1 MEFISVRYRTIDRT
15 LCASLPFF
23 TEISCMKKLAL
34 LVFLIPVGL
43 VAQIKFEASWDEA
56 VSQAR
61 MSGKL
66 IFLNAYTEWCE
77 PCKEMEEYTFTDLEV
92 ANFYNSK
99 FINVRLDMEDYPGV
113 ELSEKYSVAVFPSFL
128 FINGNGELVHRG
140 CGGVDAN
147 QFLALAEEALTDSLT
162 LKAMEERYE
171 AGDQSTDFMLV
182 YLELLEESCLDA
194 ERFAAGYLKKVE
206 LKDLTEETPWEVF
219 AAYQWDIYSREFQY
233 LLKNKELYEENLGQK
248 IVNAKLYDTFLSQYQ
263 EIFEAEE
270 LHDFGMRALLH
281 SFKDVTFTG
290 SDTLRLMMNL
300 HYSEYTENWSD
311 YADYAVELV
320 GMTNLEDPE
329 QLNELAWK
337 FYLFVDNKNQ
347 LEIASSWAQQAV
359 DQQPEPSMIDTYASL
374 QFKLGNRKKAIE
386 LEKRALEL
394 AQELYEDTSHYE
406 HQLRKFEGK

>member
-1 MEFISVRYRTIDRT
+1 
-15 LCASLPFF
+15 
-23 TEISCMKKLAL
+23 
-34 LVFLIPVGL
+34 
-43 VAQIKFEASWDEA
+43 
-56 VSQAR
+56 
-61 MSGKL
+61 
-66 IFLNAYTEWCE
+66 
-77 PCKEMEEYTFTDLEV
+77 
-92 ANFYNSK
+92 
-99 FINVRLDMEDYPGV
+99 MEDYPGV

-171 AGDQSTDFMLV
+171 AGDQSTDFMLA

>member
-1 MEFISVRYRTIDRT
+1 
-15 LCASLPFF
+15 
-23 TEISCMKKLAL
+23 MKKLAL
-34 LVFLIPVGL
+34 LFFLIPAGL
-43 VAQIKFEASWDEA
+43 AAQIKFMDSWDEA
-56 VSQAR
+56 ISSAR
-61 MSGKL
+61 MNGKL

-77 PCKEMEEYTFTDLEV
+77 PCDEMEEYTFTDLEV
-92 ANFYNSK
+92 ANFFNST
-99 FINVRLDMEDYPGV
+99 FVNVQLDMEDYPGV
-113 ELSEKYSVAVFPSFL
+113 ELAEAYTIGVFPSFL
-128 FINGNGELVHRG
+128 FINGNGEVVHRG
-140 CGGVDAN
+140 CGAMDAN
-147 QFLALAEEALTDSLT
+147 QFLALAEDALADSIT
-162 LKAMEERYE
+162 LMAMEKRYD
-171 AGDQSTDFMLV
+171 AGDRSTDFMLS
-182 YLELLEESCLDA
+182 YLELLEEACLDA
-194 ERFAAGYLKKVE
+194 ERFAARYLKNI
-206 LKDLTEETPWEVF
+206 DLLDMTKETPWEVF

-233 LLKNKELYEENLGQK
+233 LLKNKKVFEDSVGQK
-248 IVNAKLYDTFLSQYQ
+248 VVNAKLYDTYLSQYQ

-281 SFKDVTFTG
+281 SFKDVTFSG

-300 HYSEYTENWSD
+300 HYSEYTENWPD

-347 LEIASSWAQQAV
+347 LEIASTWAQQAV

-374 QFKLGNRKKAIE
+374 QFKLGNKKKAVE

-394 AQELYEDTSHYE
+394 AQELYEDTSHYK